1 MTTVRVLGAE
11 DLLTMAPLRVG
22 RIDNPKCNPTGQ
34 LPPDTATSVEAMDFF
49 TARGLT
55 IDDGTA
61 LLGVHAL
68 VPTKGCIQ

>member
-1 MTTVRVLGAE
+1 
-11 DLLTMAPLRVG
+11 
-22 RIDNPKCNPTGQ
+22 
-34 LPPDTATSVEAMDFF
+34 MDFF

-61 LLGVHAL
+61 LLGVHSL